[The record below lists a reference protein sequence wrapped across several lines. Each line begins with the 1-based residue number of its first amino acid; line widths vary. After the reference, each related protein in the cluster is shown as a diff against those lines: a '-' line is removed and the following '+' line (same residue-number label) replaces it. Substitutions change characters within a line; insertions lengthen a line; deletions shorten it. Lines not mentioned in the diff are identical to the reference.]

1 MTATYRLTPVR
12 RAANQ
17 LVRLLL
23 GLGLMPGPT
32 YLLSV
37 RGRQSGRLLS
47 TPVTLVEDGGARWLV
62 APYGEVAWVRSAR
75 AAGRVRL
82 TRGRHAE
89 EIAIRALGPAEAAPV
104 LRLYVTRVPI
114 TRPYFDVTPASPIAA
129 FEAEAPRH
137 PVFRL
142 EGADRGTRNVGM

>member
-1 MTATYRLTPVR
+1 MYTPR
-12 RAANQ
+12 
-17 LVRLLL
+17 
-23 GLGLMPGPT
+23 
-32 YLLSV
+32 V

-62 APYGEVAWVRSAR
+62 EPSGAVAWVRSAR